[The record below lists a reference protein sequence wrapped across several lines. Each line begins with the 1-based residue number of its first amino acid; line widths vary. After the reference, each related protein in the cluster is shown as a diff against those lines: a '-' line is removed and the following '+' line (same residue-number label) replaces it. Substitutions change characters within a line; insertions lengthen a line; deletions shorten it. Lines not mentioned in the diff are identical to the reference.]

1 MKAEIKTQKLKL
13 ALCVIAAV
21 LTIAAQTALA
31 QGDAKPVAKV
41 LITNAR
47 IFDGKSD
54 KLTESMSVLVEG
66 NKITKIA
73 KSITAPSD
81 ATVIDAKGRTMTP
94 GFIAMHE
101 HIMTQTSS
109 ALEAFASDD
118 RYPAYVA
125 TKMAGIYLMHG
136 FTTIRDAAGNSFSLR
151 KAIDRGIVVG
161 PRIYPSG
168 PMISQTAG
176 HADHRLPS
184 DDSVFMGGT
193 WDPMVRHGDMVV
205 VDGVP
210 EVLKA
215 AREAL
220 RMGAS
225 QIKIAVG
232 GGTGSYA
239 DPLEVTEFT
248 PEEIRAAVQAAS
260 DYGTY
265 VMAHVYNTN
274 GIRRAIDNGVKSI
287 EHGNLVDEPTLRYM
301 KEKGVW
307 LSPEVIVYTFI
318 PKGYTEDQAN
328 KHRQAYAGID
338 NMFTLCKKIGFE
350 KIVFG
355 SDIIIDPDMIQRIND
370 EFKFRAK
377 WFTPAE
383 ILRQATSNGGE
394 LLAMSGPKNPYPGEL
409 GVIEEG
415 AYADLLLINGDPL
428 KDIKILT
435 NAEENLALIMKDGK
449 VYKNT
454 VK

>member
-1 MKAEIKTQKLKL
+1 MKTPLNAQTWNI
-13 ALCVIAAV
+13 ALCFIAGV
-21 LTIAAQTALA
+21 FTMAANTALA
-31 QGDAKPVAKV
+31 AEDAKPVAKT
-41 LITNAR
+41 LITNVN
-47 IFDGKSD
+47 IFDGKSE
-54 KLTESMSVLVEG
+54 KLAPAMSVLVEG

-73 KSITAPSD
+73 KSITAPSG
-81 ATVIDAKGRTMTP
+81 ATVIDAKGRTMSP

-101 HIMTQTSS
+101 HIMMQAG
-109 ALEAFASDD
+109 ALEIFASDD
-118 RYPAYVA
+118 RYLAYVA
-125 TKMAGIYLMHG
+125 TNMAETYLMHG
-136 FTTIRDAAGNSFSLR
+136 FTSIRDIGNSFSLR
-151 KAIDRGIVVG
+151 LAIDRGYVVG

-215 AREAL
+215 TREAL

-248 PEEIRAAVQAAS
+248 PEEIRAAVQAAE

-265 VMAHVYNTN
+265 VMAHVYNSK
-274 GIRRAIDNGVKSI
+274 GIRRAVENGVKSI
-287 EHGNLVDEPTLRYM
+287 EHGQLVDEATLRYM
-301 KEKGVW
+301 KEKGAW
-307 LSPEVIVYTFI
+307 LSPQVIVYTFI
-318 PKGYTEDQAN
+318 PHGYTEDQAN

-338 NMFTLCKKIGFE
+338 NMFTLCKKVGFTN
-350 KIVFG
+350 IVFG
-355 SDIIIDPDMIQRIND
+355 SDIITDPAMIRRINE
-370 EFKFRAK
+370 EFVHRTK

-383 ILRQATSNGGE
+383 ILTQATSKGGT
-394 LLAMSGPKNPYPGEL
+394 LLAMSGPKNPYPGKL

-428 KDIKILT
+428 KDISILT
-435 NAEENLALIMKDGK
+435 KPEENLALIMKDGK
-449 VYKNT
+449 IYQNT
-454 VK
+454 IR